1 MGKDLKGNPLPPGIM
16 QRKSGIYR
24 GRFYYKG
31 ETYTKDNADLK
42 KLVQEM
48 EDLRYEVKHGLKG
61 KGDNITLDTWFDIWL
76 NTHKKRT
83 IKESTQVRYDDFYRR
98 YIKKQIGKQRVAD
111 FNPIILERLLQN
123 MADDDYST
131 KTMSNSL
138 ERANNGN
145 KAENIILKEN
155 IRGTN
160 GRGTSA
166 FDDAA
171 NQYIE

>member
-61 KGDNITLDTWFDIWL
+61 KGDNITLDRKSTRL
-76 NTHKKRT
+76 NSSHIPLSRMP
-83 IKESTQVRYDDFYRR
+83 S
-98 YIKKQIGKQRVAD
+98 
-111 FNPIILERLLQN
+111 
-123 MADDDYST
+123 
-131 KTMSNSL
+131 
-138 ERANNGN
+138 
-145 KAENIILKEN
+145 
-155 IRGTN
+155 
-160 GRGTSA
+160 SA
-166 FDDAA
+166 
-171 NQYIE
+171 

>member
-61 KGDNITLDTWFDIWL
+61 KGDNITLDT
-76 NTHKKRT
+76 NHV
-83 IKESTQVRYDDFYRR
+83 S
-98 YIKKQIGKQRVAD
+98 RVILSPFP
-111 FNPIILERLLQN
+111 FNPCL
-123 MADDDYST
+123 
-131 KTMSNSL
+131 
-138 ERANNGN
+138 
-145 KAENIILKEN
+145 
-155 IRGTN
+155 
-160 GRGTSA
+160 TS
-166 FDDAA
+166 
-171 NQYIE
+171 

>member
-83 IKESTQVRYDDFYRR
+83 IKESTQVRYHVVFLSASLCNVC
-98 YIKKQIGKQRVAD
+98 KNHHNV
-111 FNPIILERLLQN
+111 LV
-123 MADDDYST
+123 YSP
-131 KTMSNSL
+131 
-138 ERANNGN
+138 
-145 KAENIILKEN
+145 
-155 IRGTN
+155 
-160 GRGTSA
+160 
-166 FDDAA
+166 
-171 NQYIE
+171 

>member
-76 NTHKKRT
+76 
-83 IKESTQVRYDDFYRR
+83 KEVCIQVPDTKDKEQYTDDSHAG
-98 YIKKQIGKQRVAD
+98 QCV
-111 FNPIILERLLQN
+111 
-123 MADDDYST
+123 
-131 KTMSNSL
+131 
-138 ERANNGN
+138 
-145 KAENIILKEN
+145 
-155 IRGTN
+155 
-160 GRGTSA
+160 
-166 FDDAA
+166 
-171 NQYIE
+171 

>member
-76 NTHKKRT
+76 NTIRSGLSRRVHKYVMMIFT
-83 IKESTQVRYDDFYRR
+83 DVT
-98 YIKKQIGKQRVAD
+98 
-111 FNPIILERLLQN
+111 
-123 MADDDYST
+123 
-131 KTMSNSL
+131 
-138 ERANNGN
+138 
-145 KAENIILKEN
+145 
-155 IRGTN
+155 
-160 GRGTSA
+160 
-166 FDDAA
+166 
-171 NQYIE
+171 